1 MEYVIIIILSI
12 IIVVLYLRMEKE
24 RANDNKKI
32 VENNKDVENNKIEAK
47 NSDNKKRFNLD
58 IPELSLISDSDYKNL
73 LKEFYKEDGKLL
85 IPLGYDRKGNIQKID
100 LNESNNMLIFGTT
113 GGGKSVLLNELL
125 TSIIMNYKSYEV
137 KFITIDSSIVEL
149 SSFNGI
155 PHYIKDTISDMTV
168 ASTELELIVKEVEK
182 RKNQESIKEHLFVII
197 DDIYDLAYGQEK
209 YINNLLVEL
218 MEKSKNTKVHII
230 VATDTPNE
238 NEIFKNYSAFFD
250 LKCYLTLAPGTYN
263 EFDKEKTLN
272 QEELNFISTIGNMIL
287 VTKDAKKKIKIA
299 DILDEDIKEI
309 VKYYS
314 I

>member
-1 MEYVIIIILSI
+1 MSIILN
-12 IIVVLYLRMEKE
+12 YT
-24 RANDNKKI
+24 
-32 VENNKDVENNKIEAK
+32 KDEI
-47 NSDNKKRFNLD
+47 
-58 IPELSLISDSDYKNL
+58 
-73 LKEFYKEDGKLL
+73 
-85 IPLGYDRKGNIQKID
+85 
-100 LNESNNMLIFGTT
+100 
-113 GGGKSVLLNELL
+113 
-125 TSIIMNYKSYEV
+125 

-155 PHYIKDTISDMTV
+155 PHYIKDTISNI

-197 DDIYDLAYGQEK
+197 NDIYDLAYGQEE
-209 YINNLLVEL
+209 YINNLLGEL

-230 VATDTPNE
+230 VATDTPIE
-238 NEIFKNYSAFFD
+238 NEIFKNYSDLFD

-287 VTKDAKKKIKIA
+287 VTNDAKKKIKIA

>member
-1 MEYVIIIILSI
+1 MEYIIILILSI
-12 IIVVLYLRMEKE
+12 LVVYFYLKSIKKSNYEK
-24 RANDNKKI
+24 DI
-32 VENNKDVENNKIEAK
+32 NNKLEARNTDKKRRFNTDLPELNTLKSNEYREILNEFNKIK
-47 NSDNKKRFNLD
+47 T
-58 IPELSLISDSDYKNL
+58 ISS
-73 LKEFYKEDGKLL
+73 
-85 IPLGYDRKGNIQKID
+85 IPLGRNELGELETID
-100 LNESNNMLIFGTT
+100 LDKLGNMLILGTT
-113 GGGKSVLLNELL
+113 GGGKSVLLNELIM
-125 TSIIMNYKSYEV
+125 SIILNYTNEEI

-182 RKNQESIKEHLFVII
+182 RKSQESIKEHLFVII

-230 VATDTPNE
+230 VATDTPIE
-238 NEIFKNYSAFFD
+238 NEIFKNYSDLFD

-287 VTKDAKKKIKIA
+287 VTNDAKKKIKIA

>member
-1 MEYVIIIILSI
+1 MEYIIILILSI
-12 IIVVLYLRMEKE
+12 LVVYFYLKSIKKSNYEK
-24 RANDNKKI
+24 DI
-32 VENNKDVENNKIEAK
+32 NNKLEARNTDKKRRFNTDLPELNTLKSNEYREILNEFNKIK
-47 NSDNKKRFNLD
+47 T
-58 IPELSLISDSDYKNL
+58 ISS
-73 LKEFYKEDGKLL
+73 
-85 IPLGYDRKGNIQKID
+85 IPLGRNELGELETID
-100 LNESNNMLIFGTT
+100 LDKLGNMLILGTT
-113 GGGKSVLLNELL
+113 GGGKSVLLNELIM
-125 TSIIMNYKSYEV
+125 SIILNYTKEQI

-238 NEIFKNYSAFFD
+238 NEIFKNYSDLFD

-287 VTKDAKKKIKIA
+287 VTTDAKKKIKIA

>member
-1 MEYVIIIILSI
+1 MENIIILILSI
-12 IIVVLYLRMEKE
+12 LVVYFYLKSIKKSNYEK
-24 RANDNKKI
+24 DI
-32 VENNKDVENNKIEAK
+32 NNKLEARNTDK
-47 NSDNKKRFNLD
+47 KKRFNTDL
-58 IPELSLISDSDYKNL
+58 PELNTLKSNEYREILNEFNKIKTISS
-73 LKEFYKEDGKLL
+73 
-85 IPLGYDRKGNIQKID
+85 IPLGRNELGELETID
-100 LNESNNMLIFGTT
+100 LDKLGNMLILGTT
-113 GGGKSVLLNELL
+113 GGGKSVLLNELIM
-125 TSIIMNYKSYEV
+125 SIILNYTNEEI

-209 YINNLLVEL
+209 YINNLLIEL
-218 MEKSKNTKVHII
+218 IEKSKNTKVHII

-287 VTKDAKKKIKIA
+287 VTNDAKKKIKIA

>member
-1 MEYVIIIILSI
+1 MEYIIILILSI
-12 IIVVLYLRMEKE
+12 LVVYFYLKSIKKSNYEK
-24 RANDNKKI
+24 DINKKL
-32 VENNKDVENNKIEAK
+32 EARNTDK
-47 NSDNKKRFNLD
+47 KKRFNTDL
-58 IPELSLISDSDYKNL
+58 PELNTLKSNEYREILNEFNKIKTISS
-73 LKEFYKEDGKLL
+73 
-85 IPLGYDRKGNIQKID
+85 IPLGRNELGELETID
-100 LNESNNMLIFGTT
+100 LDKLGNMLILGTT
-113 GGGKSVLLNELL
+113 GGGKSVLLNELIM
-125 TSIIMNYKSYEV
+125 SIILNYTNEEI

-182 RKNQESIKEHLFVII
+182 RKSQESIKEHLFVII

>member
-1 MEYVIIIILSI
+1 MEYIIILILSI
-12 IIVVLYLRMEKE
+12 LVVYFYLKSIKKSNYEK
-24 RANDNKKI
+24 DI
-32 VENNKDVENNKIEAK
+32 NNKLEARNTDKKRRFNTDLPELNTLKSNEYREILNEFNKIK
-47 NSDNKKRFNLD
+47 T
-58 IPELSLISDSDYKNL
+58 ISS
-73 LKEFYKEDGKLL
+73 
-85 IPLGYDRKGNIQKID
+85 IPLGRNELGELETID
-100 LNESNNMLIFGTT
+100 LDKLGNMLILGTT
-113 GGGKSVLLNELL
+113 GGGKSVLLNELIM
-125 TSIIMNYKSYEV
+125 SIILNYTNEEI

-168 ASTELELIVKEVEK
+168 ASNELELIVKEEEK

-209 YINNLLVEL
+209 YINNLLIEL
-218 MEKSKNTKVHII
+218 IEKSKNTKVHII
-230 VATDTPNE
+230 AATDTPIE
-238 NEIFKNYSAFFD
+238 NEIFKNYSDLFD

-287 VTKDAKKKIKIA
+287 VINDAKKKIKIA

>member
-1 MEYVIIIILSI
+1 MEYIIILILSI
-12 IIVVLYLRMEKE
+12 LVVYFYLKSIKKSNYEK
-24 RANDNKKI
+24 DI
-32 VENNKDVENNKIEAK
+32 NNKLEARNTDKKRRFNINLPELNTLKSNEYREILNEFNKIK
-47 NSDNKKRFNLD
+47 T
-58 IPELSLISDSDYKNL
+58 ISS
-73 LKEFYKEDGKLL
+73 
-85 IPLGYDRKGNIQKID
+85 IPLGRNELGELETID
-100 LNESNNMLIFGTT
+100 LDKLGNMLILGTT
-113 GGGKSVLLNELL
+113 GGGKSVLLNELIM
-125 TSIIMNYKSYEV
+125 SIILNYTNEEI

-168 ASTELELIVKEVEK
+168 ASTELELIVKEEEK

-209 YINNLLVEL
+209 YINNLLIEL
-218 MEKSKNTKVHII
+218 IEKSKNTKVHII

-263 EFDKEKTLN
+263 EFDKEKALN

>member
-1 MEYVIIIILSI
+1 MEYVIILILSI
-12 IIVVLYLRMEKE
+12 LVVYFYLKSIKKSNYEKG
-24 RANDNKKI
+24 I
-32 VENNKDVENNKIEAK
+32 NNKLEARNKDKTKMFNTDLPELNTLKSNEYREILNEFNKIK
-47 NSDNKKRFNLD
+47 T
-58 IPELSLISDSDYKNL
+58 ISS
-73 LKEFYKEDGKLL
+73 
-85 IPLGYDRKGNIQKID
+85 IPLGKNELGELETIDLDKLGNI
-100 LNESNNMLIFGTT
+100 LILGTT
-113 GGGKSVLLNELL
+113 GGGKSVLLNELIM
-125 TSIIMNYKSYEV
+125 SIILNYTKDEI

-197 DDIYDLAYGQEK
+197 NDIYDLAYGQEK
-209 YINNLLVEL
+209 YINNLLGEL

-230 VATDTPNE
+230 VATDTPIE
-238 NEIFKNYSAFFD
+238 NEIFKNYSDLFD

-287 VTKDAKKKIKIA
+287 VTNDAKKKIKIA

>member
-1 MEYVIIIILSI
+1 MEYIIILILSI
-12 IIVVLYLRMEKE
+12 LVVYFYLKSIKKSNYEK
-24 RANDNKKI
+24 DI
-32 VENNKDVENNKIEAK
+32 NNKLEARNTDK
-47 NSDNKKRFNLD
+47 KKRFNTDL
-58 IPELSLISDSDYKNL
+58 PELNTLKSNEYREILNEFNKIKTISS
-73 LKEFYKEDGKLL
+73 
-85 IPLGYDRKGNIQKID
+85 IPLGRNELGELETID
-100 LNESNNMLIFGTT
+100 LDKLGNMLILGTT
-113 GGGKSVLLNELL
+113 GGGKSVLLNELIM
-125 TSIIMNYKSYEV
+125 SIILNYTNEEI

-182 RKNQESIKEHLFVII
+182 RKSQESIKEHLFVII

-287 VTKDAKKKIKIA
+287 VTTDAKKKIKIA

>member
-1 MEYVIIIILSI
+1 MEYIIILILSI
-12 IIVVLYLRMEKE
+12 LVVYFYLKSIKKSNYEK
-24 RANDNKKI
+24 DI
-32 VENNKDVENNKIEAK
+32 NNKLEARNTDK
-47 NSDNKKRFNLD
+47 KKRFNTDL
-58 IPELSLISDSDYKNL
+58 PELNTLKSNEYREILNEFNKIKTISS
-73 LKEFYKEDGKLL
+73 
-85 IPLGYDRKGNIQKID
+85 IPLGRNELGELETID
-100 LNESNNMLIFGTT
+100 LDKLGNMLILGTT
-113 GGGKSVLLNELL
+113 GGGKSVLLNELIM
-125 TSIIMNYKSYEV
+125 SIILNYTNEEI

-182 RKNQESIKEHLFVII
+182 RKSQESIKEHLFVII

-287 VTKDAKKKIKIA
+287 VTNDAKKKIKIA

>member
-1 MEYVIIIILSI
+1 MEYVIILILSI
-12 IIVVLYLRMEKE
+12 LVVYFYLKSIKKSNYEKG
-24 RANDNKKI
+24 I
-32 VENNKDVENNKIEAK
+32 NNKLEARNKDKTKMFNTDLPELNTLKSNEYREILNEFNKIK
-47 NSDNKKRFNLD
+47 T
-58 IPELSLISDSDYKNL
+58 ISS
-73 LKEFYKEDGKLL
+73 
-85 IPLGYDRKGNIQKID
+85 IPLGKNELGELETIDLDKLGNI
-100 LNESNNMLIFGTT
+100 LILGTT
-113 GGGKSVLLNELL
+113 GGGKSVLLNELIM
-125 TSIIMNYKSYEV
+125 SIILNYTKDEI

-155 PHYIKDTISDMTV
+155 PHYIKDTISNMTV

-197 DDIYDLAYGQEK
+197 NDIYDLAYGQEK
-209 YINNLLVEL
+209 YINNLLGEL

-230 VATDTPNE
+230 VATDTPIE
-238 NEIFKNYSAFFD
+238 NEIFKNYSDLFD

-287 VTKDAKKKIKIA
+287 VTNDAKRKIKIA

>member
-1 MEYVIIIILSI
+1 MEYVIILILSI
-12 IIVVLYLRMEKE
+12 LVVYFYLKSIKKSNYEKG
-24 RANDNKKI
+24 I
-32 VENNKDVENNKIEAK
+32 NNKLEARNKDKTKMFNTDLPELNTLKSNEYREILNEFNKIK
-47 NSDNKKRFNLD
+47 T
-58 IPELSLISDSDYKNL
+58 ISS
-73 LKEFYKEDGKLL
+73 
-85 IPLGYDRKGNIQKID
+85 IPLGKNELGELETIDLDKLGNI
-100 LNESNNMLIFGTT
+100 LILGTT
-113 GGGKSVLLNELL
+113 GGGKSVLLNELIM
-125 TSIIMNYKSYEV
+125 SIILNYTKDEI

-155 PHYIKDTISDMTV
+155 PHYIKDTISNMTV

-209 YINNLLVEL
+209 YINNLLGEL

-230 VATDTPNE
+230 VATDTPIE
-238 NEIFKNYSAFFD
+238 NEIFKNYSDLFD

-287 VTKDAKKKIKIA
+287 VTNDAKRKIKIA

>member
-1 MEYVIIIILSI
+1 MEYIIILILSI
-12 IIVVLYLRMEKE
+12 LVVYFYLKSIKKSNYEKG
-24 RANDNKKI
+24 I
-32 VENNKDVENNKIEAK
+32 NNKLEAK
-47 NSDNKKRFNLD
+47 NKDKTKRFNTDL
-58 IPELSLISDSDYKNL
+58 PELNTLKSNEYREILNEFNKIKTISS
-73 LKEFYKEDGKLL
+73 
-85 IPLGYDRKGNIQKID
+85 IPLGRNELGELETID
-100 LNESNNMLIFGTT
+100 LDKLGNMLILGTT
-113 GGGKSVLLNELL
+113 GGGKSVLLNELIM
-125 TSIIMNYKSYEV
+125 SIILNYTNEEI

-168 ASTELELIVKEVEK
+168 ASTELELIVKEEEK

-209 YINNLLVEL
+209 YINNLLIEL
-218 MEKSKNTKVHII
+218 IEKSKNTKVHII

-263 EFDKEKTLN
+263 EFDKEKALN

>member
-1 MEYVIIIILSI
+1 MEYIIILILSI
-12 IIVVLYLRMEKE
+12 LVVYFYLKSIKKSNYEKG
-24 RANDNKKI
+24 I
-32 VENNKDVENNKIEAK
+32 NNKLEAK
-47 NSDNKKRFNLD
+47 NKDKTKRFNTDL
-58 IPELSLISDSDYKNL
+58 PELNTLKSNEYREILNEFNKIKTISS
-73 LKEFYKEDGKLL
+73 
-85 IPLGYDRKGNIQKID
+85 IPLGRNELGELETID
-100 LNESNNMLIFGTT
+100 LDKLGNMLILGTT
-113 GGGKSVLLNELL
+113 GGGKSVLLNELIM
-125 TSIIMNYKSYEV
+125 SIILNYTKEQI

>member
-1 MEYVIIIILSI
+1 MSIILN
-12 IIVVLYLRMEKE
+12 YTKE
-24 RANDNKKI
+24 EI
-32 VENNKDVENNKIEAK
+32 
-47 NSDNKKRFNLD
+47 
-58 IPELSLISDSDYKNL
+58 
-73 LKEFYKEDGKLL
+73 
-85 IPLGYDRKGNIQKID
+85 
-100 LNESNNMLIFGTT
+100 
-113 GGGKSVLLNELL
+113 
-125 TSIIMNYKSYEV
+125 

-168 ASTELELIVKEVEK
+168 ASTELELIIKEVEK
-182 RKNQESIKEHLFVII
+182 RKSQESIKEHLFVII

-230 VATDTPNE
+230 VVTDTPNE

-287 VTKDAKKKIKIA
+287 VTNDAKKKIKIA

>member
-1 MEYVIIIILSI
+1 MEYIIILILSI
-12 IIVVLYLRMEKE
+12 LVVYFYLKSIKKSNYEK
-24 RANDNKKI
+24 DI
-32 VENNKDVENNKIEAK
+32 NNKLEARNTDK
-47 NSDNKKRFNLD
+47 KKRFNTDL
-58 IPELSLISDSDYKNL
+58 PELNTLKSNEYREILNEFNKIKTISS
-73 LKEFYKEDGKLL
+73 
-85 IPLGYDRKGNIQKID
+85 IPLGRNELGELETID
-100 LNESNNMLIFGTT
+100 LDKLGNMLILGTT
-113 GGGKSVLLNELL
+113 GGGKSVLLNELIM
-125 TSIIMNYKSYEV
+125 SIILNYTNEEI

-168 ASTELELIVKEVEK
+168 ASTELELIIKEVEK
-182 RKNQESIKEHLFVII
+182 RKDQESIKEHLFVII

-209 YINNLLVEL
+209 YINNLLIEL
-218 MEKSKNTKVHII
+218 IEKSKNTKVHII
-230 VATDTPNE
+230 AATDTPIE
-238 NEIFKNYSAFFD
+238 NEIFKNYSDLFD

>member
-1 MEYVIIIILSI
+1 MSIILN
-12 IIVVLYLRMEKE
+12 YTKE
-24 RANDNKKI
+24 EI
-32 VENNKDVENNKIEAK
+32 
-47 NSDNKKRFNLD
+47 
-58 IPELSLISDSDYKNL
+58 
-73 LKEFYKEDGKLL
+73 
-85 IPLGYDRKGNIQKID
+85 
-100 LNESNNMLIFGTT
+100 
-113 GGGKSVLLNELL
+113 
-125 TSIIMNYKSYEV
+125 

-149 SSFNGI
+149 SSFNGT

-209 YINNLLVEL
+209 YINNLLIEL

-230 VATDTPNE
+230 VATDTPIE
-238 NEIFKNYSAFFD
+238 NEIFKNYSDLFD

-287 VTKDAKKKIKIA
+287 VTNDAKKKIKIA

>member
-1 MEYVIIIILSI
+1 MENIIILILSI
-12 IIVVLYLRMEKE
+12 LVVYFYLKSIKKSNYEK
-24 RANDNKKI
+24 DI
-32 VENNKDVENNKIEAK
+32 NNKLEARNTDK
-47 NSDNKKRFNLD
+47 KKRFNTDL
-58 IPELSLISDSDYKNL
+58 PELNTLKSNEYREILNEFNKIKTISS
-73 LKEFYKEDGKLL
+73 
-85 IPLGYDRKGNIQKID
+85 IPLGRNELGELETID
-100 LNESNNMLIFGTT
+100 LDKLGNMLILGTT
-113 GGGKSVLLNELL
+113 GGGKSVLLNELIM
-125 TSIIMNYKSYEV
+125 SIILNYTNEEI

-209 YINNLLVEL
+209 YINNLLIEL

>member
-1 MEYVIIIILSI
+1 MEYIIILILSI
-12 IIVVLYLRMEKE
+12 LVVYFYLKSIKKSNYEK
-24 RANDNKKI
+24 DI
-32 VENNKDVENNKIEAK
+32 NNKLEARNTDK
-47 NSDNKKRFNLD
+47 KKRFNTDL
-58 IPELSLISDSDYKNL
+58 PELNT
-73 LKEFYKEDGKLL
+73 LKSNEYKEILNDFNNVKTTSS
-85 IPLGYDRKGNIQKID
+85 IPLGRNELGKLETID
-100 LNESNNMLIFGTT
+100 LDKLGNMLILGTT
-113 GGGKSVLLNELL
+113 GGGKSVLLNELIM
-125 TSIIMNYKSYEV
+125 SIILNYTNEEI

-182 RKNQESIKEHLFVII
+182 RKSQESIKEHLFVII

-209 YINNLLVEL
+209 YINNLLIEL

-230 VATDTPNE
+230 AATDTPIK
-238 NEIFKNYSAFFD
+238 NEIFKNYSDLFD

>member
-1 MEYVIIIILSI
+1 MEYIIILILSI
-12 IIVVLYLRMEKE
+12 LVVYFYLKSIKKSNYEKY
-24 RANDNKKI
+24 I
-32 VENNKDVENNKIEAK
+32 NNKLEARNTDK
-47 NSDNKKRFNLD
+47 KKRFNTDL
-58 IPELSLISDSDYKNL
+58 PELNTLKSNEYREILNEFNKIKTISS
-73 LKEFYKEDGKLL
+73 
-85 IPLGYDRKGNIQKID
+85 IPLGRNELGELETID
-100 LNESNNMLIFGTT
+100 LDKLGNMLILGTT
-113 GGGKSVLLNELL
+113 GGGKSVLLNELIM
-125 TSIIMNYKSYEV
+125 SIILNYTNEEI

-209 YINNLLVEL
+209 YINNLLIEL

>member
-1 MEYVIIIILSI
+1 MEYVIILILSI
-12 IIVVLYLRMEKE
+12 LVVYFYLKSIKKSNYEK
-24 RANDNKKI
+24 DI
-32 VENNKDVENNKIEAK
+32 NNKLEARNTDK
-47 NSDNKKRFNLD
+47 KKRFNTDL
-58 IPELSLISDSDYKNL
+58 PELNT
-73 LKEFYKEDGKLL
+73 LKSNEYKEILNDFNNVKTTSS
-85 IPLGYDRKGNIQKID
+85 IPLGRNELGKLETID
-100 LNESNNMLIFGTT
+100 LDKLGNMLILGTT
-113 GGGKSVLLNELL
+113 GGGKCVLLNELIM
-125 TSIIMNYKSYEV
+125 SIILNYTKEEI

-149 SSFNGI
+149 SSFNGT

-209 YINNLLVEL
+209 YINNLLIEL

-230 VATDTPNE
+230 VATDTPIE
-238 NEIFKNYSAFFD
+238 NEIFKNYSDLFD

-287 VTKDAKKKIKIA
+287 VTNDAKKKIKIA

>member
-1 MEYVIIIILSI
+1 MEYIIILILSI
-12 IIVVLYLRMEKE
+12 LVVYFYLKSIKKSNYEK
-24 RANDNKKI
+24 DINKKL
-32 VENNKDVENNKIEAK
+32 EARNTDK
-47 NSDNKKRFNLD
+47 KKRFNTDL
-58 IPELSLISDSDYKNL
+58 PELNTLKSNEYREILNEFNKIKTISS
-73 LKEFYKEDGKLL
+73 
-85 IPLGYDRKGNIQKID
+85 IPLGRNELGELETID
-100 LNESNNMLIFGTT
+100 LDKLGNMLILGTT
-113 GGGKSVLLNELL
+113 GGGKSVLLNELIM
-125 TSIIMNYKSYEV
+125 SIILNYTNEEI

-209 YINNLLVEL
+209 YINNLLIEL

>member
-1 MEYVIIIILSI
+1 MEYIIILILSI
-12 IIVVLYLRMEKE
+12 LVVYFYLKSIKKSNYEK
-24 RANDNKKI
+24 DI
-32 VENNKDVENNKIEAK
+32 NNKLEARNTDKKRRFNTDLPELNTLKSNEYREILNEFNKIK
-47 NSDNKKRFNLD
+47 T
-58 IPELSLISDSDYKNL
+58 ISS
-73 LKEFYKEDGKLL
+73 
-85 IPLGYDRKGNIQKID
+85 IPLGRNELGELETID
-100 LNESNNMLIFGTT
+100 LDKLGNMLILGTT
-113 GGGKSVLLNELL
+113 GGGKSVLLNELIM
-125 TSIIMNYKSYEV
+125 SIILNYTNEEI

-182 RKNQESIKEHLFVII
+182 RKSQESIKEHLFVII

-209 YINNLLVEL
+209 YINNLLIEL

-230 VATDTPNE
+230 AATDTPIK
-238 NEIFKNYSAFFD
+238 NEIFKNYSDLFD

>member
-1 MEYVIIIILSI
+1 MEYIIILILSI
-12 IIVVLYLRMEKE
+12 LVVYFYLKSIKKSNYEK
-24 RANDNKKI
+24 DI
-32 VENNKDVENNKIEAK
+32 NNKLEARNTDK
-47 NSDNKKRFNLD
+47 KKRFNTDL
-58 IPELSLISDSDYKNL
+58 PELNT
-73 LKEFYKEDGKLL
+73 LKSNEYKEILNDFNNVKTTSS
-85 IPLGYDRKGNIQKID
+85 IPLGRNELGKLETID
-100 LNESNNMLIFGTT
+100 LDKLGNMLILGTT
-113 GGGKSVLLNELL
+113 GGGKSVLLNELIM
-125 TSIIMNYKSYEV
+125 SIILNYTKEEI

-209 YINNLLVEL
+209 YINNLLGEL

-230 VATDTPNE
+230 VATDTPIE
-238 NEIFKNYSAFFD
+238 NEIFKNYSDLFD

-287 VTKDAKKKIKIA
+287 VTNDAKKKIKIA

>member
-1 MEYVIIIILSI
+1 MEYVIILILSI
-12 IIVVLYLRMEKE
+12 LVVYFYLKSIKKSNYEKG
-24 RANDNKKI
+24 I
-32 VENNKDVENNKIEAK
+32 NNKLEARNKDKTKMFNTDLPELNTLKSNEYREILNEFNKIK
-47 NSDNKKRFNLD
+47 T
-58 IPELSLISDSDYKNL
+58 ISS
-73 LKEFYKEDGKLL
+73 
-85 IPLGYDRKGNIQKID
+85 IPLGKNELGELETIDLDKLGNI
-100 LNESNNMLIFGTT
+100 LILGTT
-113 GGGKSVLLNELL
+113 GGGKSVLLNELIM
-125 TSIIMNYKSYEV
+125 SIILNYTKDEI

-155 PHYIKDTISDMTV
+155 PHYIKDTISNMTV

-197 DDIYDLAYGQEK
+197 NDIYDLAYGQEK
-209 YINNLLVEL
+209 YINNLLGEL

-230 VATDTPNE
+230 VATDTPIE
-238 NEIFKNYSAFFD
+238 NEIFKNYSDLFD

-287 VTKDAKKKIKIA
+287 VTNDAKKKIKIA

>member
-1 MEYVIIIILSI
+1 MEYVIILILSI
-12 IIVVLYLRMEKE
+12 LVVYFYLKSIKKSNYEKG
-24 RANDNKKI
+24 I
-32 VENNKDVENNKIEAK
+32 NNKLEARNKDKTKMFNTDLPELNTLKSNEYREILNEFNKIK
-47 NSDNKKRFNLD
+47 T
-58 IPELSLISDSDYKNL
+58 ISS
-73 LKEFYKEDGKLL
+73 
-85 IPLGYDRKGNIQKID
+85 IPLGKNELGELETIDLDKLGNI
-100 LNESNNMLIFGTT
+100 LILGTT
-113 GGGKSVLLNELL
+113 GGGKSVLLNELIM
-125 TSIIMNYKSYEV
+125 SIILNYTKDEI

-209 YINNLLVEL
+209 YINNLLGEL

-230 VATDTPNE
+230 VATDTPIE
-238 NEIFKNYSAFFD
+238 NEIFKNYSDLFD

-287 VTKDAKKKIKIA
+287 VTNDAKKKIKIA

>member
-1 MEYVIIIILSI
+1 MEYIIILILSI
-12 IIVVLYLRMEKE
+12 LVVYFYLKSIKKSNYEKG
-24 RANDNKKI
+24 I
-32 VENNKDVENNKIEAK
+32 NNKLEAK
-47 NSDNKKRFNLD
+47 NKDKTKRFNTDL
-58 IPELSLISDSDYKNL
+58 PELNTLKSNEYREILNEFNKIKTISS
-73 LKEFYKEDGKLL
+73 
-85 IPLGYDRKGNIQKID
+85 IPLGRNELGELETID
-100 LNESNNMLIFGTT
+100 LDKLGNMLILGTT
-113 GGGKSVLLNELL
+113 GGGKSVLLNELIM
-125 TSIIMNYKSYEV
+125 SIILNYTNEEI

-168 ASTELELIVKEVEK
+168 ASTELELIVKEEEK

-209 YINNLLVEL
+209 YINNLLIEL
-218 MEKSKNTKVHII
+218 IEKSKNTKVHII

-263 EFDKEKTLN
+263 EFDKEKALN
-272 QEELNFISTIGNMIL
+272 QEDLNFISTIGNMIL
-287 VTKDAKKKIKIA
+287 VTNDAKKKIKIA